1 MHDAQQRDQFLIRHQ
16 NVTEIYWNDS
26 PRPVCVN
33 DGKSDEISSS
43 LDTVTW
49 TPLGSY
55 LVTMHGRGLILRGGD
70 NFAQISRLPHASVCA
85 FSFSSGERYAV
96 TWNGQMG
103 VTNRDAVCVWETETS
118 QLLRKFPCTEPV
130 WPSFAF
136 SADERFLAS
145 KGTNGI
151 GM

>member
-1 MHDAQQRDQFLIRHQ
+1 
-16 NVTEIYWNDS
+16 
-26 PRPVCVN
+26 
-33 DGKSDEISSS
+33 
-43 LDTVTW
+43 
-49 TPLGSY
+49 
-55 LVTMHGRGLILRGGD
+55 
-70 NFAQISRLPHASVCA
+70 
-85 FSFSSGERYAV
+85 
-96 TWNGQMG
+96 MG
-103 VTNRDAVCVWETETS
+103 VTNRDAVCIWETETS

>member
-70 NFAQISRLPHASVCA
+70 NFNQISRLPHQNVCA

-103 VTNRDAVCVWETETS
+103 VTNRDAVC
-118 QLLRKFPCTEPV
+118 
-130 WPSFAF
+130 
-136 SADERFLAS
+136 
-145 KGTNGI
+145 I
-151 GM
+151 

>member
-1 MHDAQQRDQFLIRHQ
+1 MHDSQQRDQFVIRHQ
-16 NVTEIYWNDS
+16 NLTEIYWNDS

-33 DGKSDEISSS
+33 DGKSDELSSS
-43 LDTVTW
+43 LDSVMW

-55 LVTMHGRGLILRGGD
+55 LVTTHHRGLILRGGD
-70 NFAQISRLPHASVCA
+70 AFAQISRLPHTSVCA
-85 FSFSSGERYAV
+85 ASFSSGERYAV

-103 VTNRDAVCVWETETS
+103 VSNRDAVCVWETATG

-136 SADERFLAS
+136 SADEQFLAS

>member
-1 MHDAQQRDQFLIRHQ
+1 M
-16 NVTEIYWNDS
+16 
-26 PRPVCVN
+26 
-33 DGKSDEISSS
+33 
-43 LDTVTW
+43 TW

-70 NFAQISRLPHASVCA
+70 NFNQISRLPHQNVCA